1 MRSLLDT
8 IRGRKKRRSDK
19 EINSPVPPPPPLPLL
34 PAQRERPIT
43 PPANTTAAAAE
54 NLVVALGTFACL
66 PPELRR
72 RVLVAAFGDRT
83 LHLDLRLAPRGKRAS
98 GSVTSAG
105 KYEHGRGMA
114 PLSSTRLAVV
124 GWGVPGEMMAGKY
137 VGSKMKSDWSEWERC
152 WYGCVCHRLL
162 PRGSAME
169 RRIFTARRRS
179 PYIWP
184 HRDFCIRGEAE
195 LCEAWPPPRPATA
208 GTQAQATGICD
219 YAVGALGWLRACR
232 QAYVEGIDVLYAT
245 NTFFLESRDLLD
257 ILMSSPPDPYSHIP
271 DACRRLLLPER
282 LAMIRSLELRWEIVL
297 FGDLPRPS
305 PWLDYNK
312 GRLRLLPNLASL
324 MVPFPNLRSLVVSFS
339 GVLYNDWRVRPAGR
353 LPEIDRLLL
362 RPVALAL
369 AHIAPQLEKHAV
381 VELPSNVFR
390 DLEGFGLEEEQRGDE
405 WGHGKGSWL
414 RYPIRDSFYYIKEGE
429 ESDLYWDHE
438 GNHGSMSGIMNNTD
452 PRHTHLT

>member
-1 MRSLLDT
+1 MRRLLNK
-8 IRGRKKRRSDK
+8 IRGEKKRRNGQ
-19 EINSPVPPPPPLPLL
+19 EIDSSEQPPPLLPLL
-34 PAQRERPIT
+34 PARRQRPIT
-43 PPANTTAAAAE
+43 PAATTAAATE
-54 NLVVALGTFACL
+54 SLVAALGTFACL

-83 LHLDLRLAPRGKRAS
+83 LHLGLRLAPRDKRAN

-105 KYEHGRGMA
+105 KYEHGRGTA

-137 VGSKMKSDWSEWERC
+137 VGSKIKSDWPEWEWC

-169 RRIFTARRRS
+169 RRIFTTRGRS

-184 HRDFCIRGEAE
+184 HRDSCIRGEAE

-208 GTQAQATGICD
+208 GTQAQVTGTCD

-232 QAYVEGIDVLYAT
+232 QAYVEGIDVLYVT
-245 NTFFLESRDLLD
+245 NTYFLESRDLLD
-257 ILMSSPPDPYSHIP
+257 ILMSSPPDPYPHIP
-271 DACRRLLLPER
+271 DAGRRLLLPER
-282 LAMIRSLELRWEIVL
+282 LAVIRSLELRWEILL
-297 FGDLPRPS
+297 FGDLPPPS

-312 GRLRLLPNLASL
+312 DRMRLLPNLASL
-324 MVPFPNLRSLVVSFS
+324 MIPFPNLRSLVVSS
-339 GVLYNDWRVRPAGR
+339 EILYNDWRVRPAAR

-369 AHIAPQLEKHAV
+369 AHIVPQLEKHAV
-381 VELPSNVFR
+381 VELPSNVFG
-390 DLEGFGLEEEQRGDE
+390 DLKGLGLEEEQRGDE
-405 WGHGKGSWL
+405 WGNGKGSWL
-414 RYPIRDSFYYIKEGE
+414 RYPIGDSFYYYIKQGE
-429 ESDLYWDHE
+429 ESDLFWDHE
-438 GNHGSMSGIMNNTD
+438 GNHRSMSGIRNNTD